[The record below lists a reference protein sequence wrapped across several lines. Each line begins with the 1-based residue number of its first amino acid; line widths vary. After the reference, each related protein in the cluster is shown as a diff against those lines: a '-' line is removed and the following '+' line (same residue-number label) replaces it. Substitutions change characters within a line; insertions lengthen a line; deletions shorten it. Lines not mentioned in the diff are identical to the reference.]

1 MACPGGGGQDR
12 VINCGRLRTTTL
24 EGPTTSSRGGPIK
37 GFPLFLAQP
46 GGPSG
51 GRLRTTT
58 LEGPKTSLSWA
69 PPPGAS
75 QCASCPGPVNLSEL
89 ACGHSSAEKPP
100 QLPEPPETPPGA
112 PRASRGIPGHH
123 RAPCGDQA
131 GTGPVN
137 LSELA
142 CGRSSAEKHPQL
154 PEPPGDPSAGPGG
167 LPGHSGTPPGTLR
180 RPG

>member
-1 MACPGGGGQDR
+1 MPRGGAQDR

-89 ACGHSSAEKPP
+89 ACGHSSAEKTP
-100 QLPEPPETPPGA
+100 QLPEPPRDPNG
-112 PRASRGIPGHH
+112 ASRGISGRISGHH
-123 RAPCGDQA
+123 RAPCGDHA
-131 GTGPVN
+131 GPGPVN